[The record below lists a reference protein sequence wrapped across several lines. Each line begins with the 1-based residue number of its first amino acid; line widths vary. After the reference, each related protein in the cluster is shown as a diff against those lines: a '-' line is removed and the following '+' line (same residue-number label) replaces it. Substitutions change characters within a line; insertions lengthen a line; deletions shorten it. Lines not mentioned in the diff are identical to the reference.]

1 MPKAKPDQVVVH
13 RIELQE
19 KERDLLE
26 AWVGG
31 SVVKNAVL
39 PLSVAAGVG
48 AAGYLG
54 YKSLKAAYGWTEDIV
69 EEVKQKAQQ
78 VEPIAKAG
86 IAITPVGRA
95 WRGFKAVFLGDD

>member
-1 MPKAKPDQVVVH
+1 MVVH

-19 KERDLLE
+19 KEREMLE

-69 EEVKQKAQQ
+69 EEVKQAA
-78 VEPIAKAG
+78 AKASVPAKG
-86 IAITPVGRA
+86 VVALTPVGRA
-95 WRGFKAVFLGDD
+95 WRGLKVVLFGDEE